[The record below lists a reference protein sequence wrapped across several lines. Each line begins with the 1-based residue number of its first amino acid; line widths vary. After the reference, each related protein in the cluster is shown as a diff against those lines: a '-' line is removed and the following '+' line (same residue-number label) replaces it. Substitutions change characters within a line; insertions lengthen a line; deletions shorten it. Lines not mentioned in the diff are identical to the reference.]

1 MTLSKI
7 YVLQK
12 VILTFFDLIV
22 INKPSLTCIFTESNP
37 IGTREYTS
45 KFWSGVR
52 ALQSKLLLVEIKA
65 LYKTGQL
72 VSYTYIKYY

>member
-1 MTLSKI
+1 MYI
-7 YVLQK
+7 LQK
-12 VILTFFDLIV
+12 VIQLGREARQHCLEV
-22 INKPSLTCIFTESNP
+22 PR
-37 IGTREYTS
+37 REYTS

-72 VSYTYIKYY
+72 VTFINSLVYY